1 MSVTIS
7 DVASRAGV
15 STSTVSKVIN
25 NNPTISA
32 ETTAR
37 VNAAIKELH
46 YIPNSRA
53 VSFAKG
59 QAKNIVYLSTL
70 ELTSHHYMMSLVDTS
85 EESYP
90 GERAIVEI
98 KKRSADGLIIHGSIV
113 NETLAKHLLEE
124 EIPHIIIGH
133 PDFETRLCWIDTDHT
148 LAGEYA
154 ADHICECGYTN
165 VFFIAGRRNDAIS
178 NQRLK
183 GFKKG
188 MIHHKEYITREN
200 IGYTNN
206 TQEGAYEVTRTML
219 QKLPKPQAIVCE
231 NNLLALG
238 VVNAL
243 RDLSFSIPDDIGL
256 LTFDI
261 YPYSKIITPQPTV
274 IDINMYDIGIQ
285 AGRMMLHKLENPRLM
300 VQSFTALPTLIQG
313 QTTTRII

>member
-1 MSVTIS
+1 
-7 DVASRAGV
+7 
-15 STSTVSKVIN
+15 
-25 NNPTISA
+25 
-32 ETTAR
+32 
-37 VNAAIKELH
+37 
-46 YIPNSRA
+46 
-53 VSFAKG
+53 
-59 QAKNIVYLSTL
+59 
-70 ELTSHHYMMSLVDTS
+70 
-85 EESYP
+85 
-90 GERAIVEI
+90 
-98 KKRSADGLIIHGSIV
+98 
-113 NETLAKHLLEE
+113 
-124 EIPHIIIGH
+124 
-133 PDFETRLCWIDTDHT
+133 
-148 LAGEYA
+148 
-154 ADHICECGYTN
+154 
-165 VFFIAGRRNDAIS
+165 
-178 NQRLK
+178 
-183 GFKKG
+183 

-256 LTFDI
+256 MTFDI
-261 YPYSKIITPQPTV
+261 YPYSKIIEPQPTV